1 LRAMPGLLT
10 FRPADANETVQM
22 WKYVLEHA
30 DGPVAMCL
38 TRQNLPTLD
47 QAKYGSATGLT
58 KGAYVL
64 VKADNPDVVLLATG
78 SEVELA
84 LKASETLTADGLSV
98 QVVSMPCWE
107 LFDAQDQAYKDEVI
121 PPACKARVAVEAQ
134 IEQGWH
140 KYMGDK
146 GIFIG
151 MSGYGI
157 SGPQSQVFETF
168 GITTDAVVKAAK
180 SLVG

>member
-1 LRAMPGLLT
+1 MT

-22 WKYVLEHA
+22 WKYVLENA

-47 QAKYGSATGLT
+47 QSKHGSAKGVV

-64 VKADNPDVVLLATG
+64 VKADKPDVVLLATG

-84 LKASETLTADGLSV
+84 LKAADTLAADGV
-98 QVVSMPCWE
+98 KAQVVSMPCWE
-107 LFDAQDQAYKDEVI
+107 LFEAQDQAYKDSVI
-121 PPACKARVAVEAQ
+121 PPACKARVAVEAGVD
-134 IEQGWH
+134 QGWH
-140 KYMGDK
+140 KYMGEN

-151 MSGYGI
+151 MSGFGI
-157 SGPQSQVFETF
+157 SGPQAQVFETF
-168 GITTDAVVKAAK
+168 GITAEAVVKAAK
-180 SLVG
+180 SLVSR